1 MLAPFLAALVVSQ
14 APTAPAPA
22 PAKAAPSAPIQV
34 LLLDLSAIDV
44 SADKVKLLAGRL
56 AASMGNKGLE
66 VLTRADLRTMAS
78 LEADKAATGCEEGS
92 QSCLAEIAAAL
103 GTRLVV
109 SGQVGSLDDTIFLQ
123 LSLFDSQ
130 VGKAVAREEAR
141 GKTLSQLA
149 DAIPAVVDRM
159 MAPVLG
165 TPLPDESAAA
175 APAAAPGL
183 SPMVVGG
190 GAALGV
196 GVIVG
201 GILTFVAVGMD
212 QTLGSASATAEEK
225 QGAYDSGAYVVAGAG
240 AAAVVAVAGGTVLA
254 LGLVSE

>member
-1 MLAPFLAALVVSQ
+1 M
-14 APTAPAPA
+14 
-22 PAKAAPSAPIQV
+22 

-44 SADKVKLLAGRL
+44 SSDKVKLLAGKL

-78 LEADKAATGCEEGS
+78 LEADKAVTGCEEGS

-130 VGKAVAREEAR
+130 VGRAVAREEAR
-141 GKTLSQLA
+141 GKTLTQLA

-165 TPLPDESAAA
+165 TPLRDDTPPPTAPSA
-175 APAAAPGL
+175 GV
-183 SPMVVGG
+183 SPMVIGGGVALGLGVVGG
-190 GAALGV
+190 GILTAVALG
-196 GVIVG
+196 
-201 GILTFVAVGMD
+201 MD
-212 QTLGSASATAEEK
+212 ANLGKADVSGADK
-225 QGAYDSGAYVVAGAG
+225 QAAYDYGAFVVAGAG
-240 AAAVVAVAGGTVLA
+240 AGAVIAVAGGTVLA
-254 LGLVSE
+254 LGLVGE